1 MGKGQTLSEGQF
13 YSCFTDSF
21 SLLGLL
27 RIYGSEE
34 FLKERAYTFMKKAS
48 HFYLDRLEWDEEK
61 NEYFLKAS
69 LYESAPIAYVK
80 NPISDRNCI
89 ERLFKDC
96 IRAAEILNVDK
107 ER

>member
-1 MGKGQTLSEGQF
+1 
-13 YSCFTDSF
+13 
-21 SLLGLL
+21 
-27 RIYGSEE
+27 
-34 FLKERAYTFMKKAS
+34 MKK
-48 HFYLDRLEWDEEK
+48 K

-107 ER
+107 DEVKQWRHVLNHYGKEAISSLVNVAK

>member
-1 MGKGQTLSEGQF
+1 
-13 YSCFTDSF
+13 
-21 SLLGLL
+21 
-27 RIYGSEE
+27 
-34 FLKERAYTFMKKAS
+34 MKKAS

-107 ER
+107 DEVKQWRHVLNHFMGKRLSAVW